1 MLAMVLYVVIL
12 GGLGILL
19 VASVGALREAIRQRA
34 RLRGYLVA
42 IALALGSLLGFWAVL
57 I

>member
-1 MLAMVLYVVIL
+1 MLLYLVIL

-19 VASVGALREAIRQRA
+19 VASLGALREAIRQRA

-42 IALALGSLLGFWAVL
+42 LGLALLSLVGFWAML